1 MKDALTVISLPA
13 GPTAYFRLT
22 SIQMG
27 QQIAVS
33 SLPFSVGSQL
43 KR

>member
-1 MKDALTVISLPA
+1 MTVISLPA

-27 QQIAVS
+27 QEIAVS
-33 SLPFSVGSQL
+33 PLVSRLAIQY
-43 KR
+43 

>member
-1 MKDALTVISLPA
+1 MTVISLPA

-27 QQIAVS
+27 AEIAVRVS
-33 SLPFSVGSQL
+33 SWHNPLQL
-43 KR
+43 TF